1 MGVEAATRPQGGAE
15 EDVRAWAGLAT
26 AQAASDF
33 CAYWLTIQC
42 LSIPGTVAG
51 LVLTEETPQNFSRI
65 AVWPND
71 VDDLSALTGAAQRAL
86 RDGRSV
92 VIRSSSGEAQIA
104 HPIKARGRM
113 WCAVAI
119 TLTTGSEADFG
130 RAVRA
135 LHWGSGWLEAL
146 SHRRSLE
153 LGAQAIDQQNE
164 IIELIRIAAT
174 NEGVTATALAVTNL
188 LATRLHCRRAALG
201 INNSGQIKVLALSHS
216 AILDR
221 RSKTA
226 TVVASAME
234 EALDQAATVTY
245 PPLPPH
251 TRRISVAHRNLA
263 RSGDFSAVISV
274 VMIWENRPI
283 GVVTLAREEA
293 EAFDDAT
300 VEFCERL
307 ADVLG
312 PIMELQST
320 IDRPLSGRIPA
331 AVSEYQRKLI
341 APRSHTTRLLTLL
354 VLALAGFL
362 TLVNSDYRVT
372 GKATLEGIVQQ
383 AAVAPFDGFVIAAPH
398 RAGDVVSAGAVLATL
413 DTRELNLEALRYES
427 QRDEAQL
434 REQEAT
440 AKDDRATAAVEAAEA
455 RAAEAQ
461 RKLAADKIARATIT
475 APFAGLVVS
484 GDLSQSLGSPVE
496 RGKVLFEIAPL
507 DSYRVS
513 LAIDERDIGHIASG
527 QRGQLVLTGFAT
539 EPLGFT
545 LKNIISVATPANGS
559 NTFRVEASLDRAD
572 SRLRPGMEG
581 VGKIEAGRRSLGW
594 IWSHGFFD
602 WLRLVA
608 WKWLP

>member
-1 MGVEAATRPQGGAE
+1 MGIEAASRPQGGAE

-26 AQAASDF
+26 AQLASDF

-51 LVLTEETPQNFSRI
+51 LVLSEETPNSFSRL
-65 AVWPND
+65 AVWPNGAG
-71 VDDLSALTGAAQRAL
+71 DLSGLTSAAERAL
-86 RDGRSV
+86 HDGRSV
-92 VIRSSSGEAQIA
+92 VIRSASGEAQIA
-104 HPIKARGRM
+104 HPIVARGRM

-119 TLTTGSEADFG
+119 TLTTASEADLG

-153 LGAQAIDQQNE
+153 LGSQAIEQQNE
-164 IIELIRIAAT
+164 IIELIRVAAT

-188 LATRLHCRRAALG
+188 LATRLRCRRAAVG
-201 INNSGQIKVLALSHS
+201 INANGQIRVLALSHS

-226 TVVASAME
+226 TAVANAME
-234 EALDQAATVTY
+234 EALDQAATVSY
-245 PPLPPH
+245 PALPQH
-251 TRRISVAHRNLA
+251 GRRIAVAHRDLA
-263 RSGDFSAVISV
+263 RSGDFSAVLSV
-274 VMIWENRPI
+274 VLIWENRPI
-283 GVVTLAREEA
+283 GVLTLAREGTGS
-293 EAFDDAT
+293 FDDAT
-300 VEFCERL
+300 VGFCEKA

-312 PIMELQST
+312 PILELQSS

-331 AVSEYQRKLI
+331 AFSEYQRKLI
-341 APRSHTTRLLTLL
+341 APRTHATRLVTA
-354 VLALAGFL
+354 LALALGVAL
-362 TLVNSDYRVT
+362 TQVNTDYRVT
-372 GKATLEGIVQQ
+372 GKATLEGMVQQ
-383 AAVAPFDGFVIAAPH
+383 AAVAPFDGFVVTAPH
-398 RAGDVVSAGAVLATL
+398 RAGDVIPAGAVLATL
-413 DTRELNLEALRYES
+413 DTRELSLEALRYQS
-427 QRDEAQL
+427 QRDEAQV

-440 AKDDRATAAVEAAEA
+440 AKGDRGTAAIEDADA

-461 RKLAADKIARATIT
+461 RKLAADKVQRATIT

-507 DSYRVS
+507 ESYRVS
-513 LAIDERDIGHIASG
+513 LAIDERDIAHIASG
-527 QRGQLVLTGFAT
+527 QRGQLVLTGFAA

-545 LKNIISVATPANGS
+545 VKNIVSVATPANGS
-559 NTFRVEASLDRAD
+559 NTFRVEAALDRAD
-572 SRLRPGMEG
+572 ARLRPGMEG
-581 VGKIEAGRRSLGW
+581 VGKIEAGRRSLAW

-608 WKWLP
+608 WRWLP